1 MLLISVLSMDSVMI
15 VMSCELIIV
24 GCIVDIVLN
33 SMSVGIVGIGRLIVV
48 VSMLVNM
55 RSGLYWVMRLW
66 SMMVG

>member
-33 SMSVGIVGIGRLIVV
+33 SMSVGIVGIGRLMVV